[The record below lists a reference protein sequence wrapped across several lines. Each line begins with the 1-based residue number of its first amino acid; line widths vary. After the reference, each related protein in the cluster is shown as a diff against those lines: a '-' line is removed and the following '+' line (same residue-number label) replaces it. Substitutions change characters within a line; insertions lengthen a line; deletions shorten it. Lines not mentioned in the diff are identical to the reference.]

1 MRGRNECER
10 TNGRK
15 AERSTGYFINQHQ
28 HVVHVL
34 FREKEKNEIRDEKVF
49 KILETKDLQIQQLER
64 VRISNDVFVVLL

>member
-1 MRGRNECER
+1 MVGKE
-10 TNGRK
+10 
-15 AERSTGYFINQHQ
+15 ERSTGNFINQHQ